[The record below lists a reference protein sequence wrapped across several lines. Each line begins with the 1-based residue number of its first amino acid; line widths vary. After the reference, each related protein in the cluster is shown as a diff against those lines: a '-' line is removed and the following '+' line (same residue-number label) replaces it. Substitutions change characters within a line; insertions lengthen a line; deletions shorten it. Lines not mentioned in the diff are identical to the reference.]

1 MLRGSGQGVQTRS
14 HRHNSSVVCYVFRG
28 SGNTVIEGKRFE
40 WSQGDVLALP
50 GWEWHAHANGSEAD
64 DAYLI
69 SFTDEPLLKYLG
81 IHREQAGE

>member
-1 MLRGSGQGVQTRS
+1 VKTRS
-14 HRHNSSVVCYVFRG
+14 HRHTSSVVYYAFRG
-28 SGNTVIEGKRFE
+28 SGFSVIEGKRFD

-50 GWEWHAHANGSEAD
+50 GWHWHAHANGSTTE

-81 IHREQAGE
+81 IHREQQGE